1 MFQEMSQFICPF
13 IGEFLQEKEQ
23 TVQMKNDCEKKGWKQ
38 TLDFGFI
45 TDLYIL
51 PKKCLSE
58 SCNSTLNCFLGI
70 PAASTTT
77 TQIENC

>member
-1 MFQEMSQFICPF
+1 
-13 IGEFLQEKEQ
+13 
-23 TVQMKNDCEKKGWKQ
+23 MKNDREKRRKQ

-51 PKKCLSE
+51 PKKCLSK
-58 SCNSTLNCFLGI
+58 SRNSTLNCFLGI

-77 TQIENC
+77 TQIENCSQEI

>member
-1 MFQEMSQFICPF
+1 M
-13 IGEFLQEKEQ
+13 
-23 TVQMKNDCEKKGWKQ
+23 TVKKGWKQ

-58 SCNSTLNCFLGI
+58 SRNSTLNCFLGI

-77 TQIENC
+77 THIENCQQAIYKFTDVVCKKLQIPSWNLREDL

>member
-1 MFQEMSQFICPF
+1 
-13 IGEFLQEKEQ
+13 
-23 TVQMKNDCEKKGWKQ
+23 MKNDREKKGWKQ

-58 SCNSTLNCFLGI
+58 SRNSTLNCFLGI